1 MWVSKSDTVQ
11 HLAAWRFAGI
21 NYSVHAGRQAPLAD
35 RLVVLA
41 VAEDGEYRSVVVAAD
56 LASTE
61 IQDMLDAET
70 AEARTRA
77 AERLLGLEDL
87 VLH

>member
-1 MWVSKSDTVQ
+1 MWISKKDVVEP
-11 HLAAWRFAGI
+11 LAAWRFAGVS
-21 NYSVHAGRQAPLAD
+21 YSVHAGRQAPLAG
-35 RLVVLA
+35 RLVLLA
-41 VAEDGEYRSVVVAAD
+41 VAADGKYRSVVLSAD

-70 AEARTRA
+70 AESRTRA
-77 AERLLGLEDL
+77 AERLLGLQTT